1 MAHAMYPGM
10 SSTHVAWQQ
19 GVAYQES
26 DLLLMFALLILD
38 FSFELLDSSTGDAFP
53 LYGGLCFQIM
63 LLNPLNI
70 LRLHQHKAANS
81 SVNKNFSCAAMG

>member
-1 MAHAMYPGM
+1 MAHALYPGV
-10 SSTHVAWQQ
+10 SSTHVAWQT

-38 FSFELLDSSTGDAFP
+38 FSFELLDSSTGDTLP

-63 LLNPLNI
+63 LLHPLNI
-70 LRLHQHKAANS
+70 LRLRRHTSAT
-81 SVNKNFSCAAMG
+81 